1 MKASQVSLQFTTLFT
16 PQQIQADVTFISG
29 QVKPLLSPGTVT
41 VVSEFSQ
48 DLLDLSKASVTADEI
63 NALLSGVLDKLPVYE
78 QAIIKAV
85 LGGAVL
91 AIDAAIA
98 QYESQA
104 PEIVQ
109 YVKALAQGLID
120 AGL

>member
-1 MKASQVSLQFTTLFT
+1 MKASKVSLEFTTLFT
-16 PQQIQADVTFISG
+16 PQQIQADVKFISA
-29 QVKPLLSPGTVT
+29 QVKPLLSAGTVT
-41 VVSEFSQ
+41 IVSEFAQ
-48 DLLDLSKASVTADEI
+48 DLLDLSKAEVTADEI
-63 NALLSGVLDKLPVYE
+63 NALLSGVLANLPAYE

-91 AIDAAIA
+91 AIDAAIS

-109 YVKALAQGLID
+109 YVTALAQGLID
-120 AGL
+120 GGL